1 MNNDYPAAFLDSCI
15 RRFMDERHT
24 NNKTTPVSEPSPS
37 RRFIVVRLPYLGS
50 ISYQVSRELREFLDR
65 CVPQSVRL
73 RFIHTTNQVRNS
85 FVVKDRQCTQ
95 RRSNVVYKLVCTC
108 GATYI
113 GQTRRNLATRL
124 HEHKTSEKSE
134 VCRHLLEH
142 PDHSVEFDNPEIMG
156 SAENIVKLRLLESL
170 AIQEH
175 SPELNVDSTSTPLY
189 LFNT

>member
-108 GATYI
+108 GATYTVATW
-113 GQTRRNLATRL
+113 QRAFMNRKRQRNPKCADIC
-124 HEHKTSEKSE
+124 S
-134 VCRHLLEH
+134 
-142 PDHSVEFDNPEIMG
+142 
-156 SAENIVKLRLLESL
+156 
-170 AIQEH
+170 
-175 SPELNVDSTSTPLY
+175 STPTIPLSSTILRSWAAPRTLSNCGY
-189 LFNT
+189 